1 MPIYAYKC
9 AACGFEK
16 DLIQKFSD
24 APLTQCPACSAQAFS
39 KQLTAPAFQLKGSGW
54 YVTDFR
60 DGGQKKAADKSSEGK
75 DGSASES
82 GEASSKAE
90 TGEHKGATESAGPAE
105 KSSPASSSESS
116 TASSGTG
123 KASSANASNSA
134 STSTAATT

>member
-24 APLTQCPACSAQAFS
+24 APLTQCPACGAEAFS

-60 DGGQKKAADKSSEGK
+60 DGGQKKAADKPFEGK
-75 DGSASES
+75 EGAASEAGDAS
-82 GEASSKAE
+82 GKNDAGESKG
-90 TGEHKGATESAGPAE
+90 TSESAAAAE
-105 KSSPASSSESS
+105 KSAPASSSDNSPASSG
-116 TASSGTG
+116 AS
-123 KASSANASNSA
+123 KASSASSSNSA